1 MNNLPVFIETVGD
14 AEAARLFGVAER
26 TAASWR
32 RRERYPRAPQAQII
46 VQITKNHSCG
56 PVDYSGIYGPDQRYS
71 SRLKRQD
78 QPASEAA
85 A

>member
-32 RRERYPRAPQAQII
+32 RRERYPRAPQAQI
-46 VQITKNHSCG
+46 
-56 PVDYSGIYGPDQRYS
+56 
-71 SRLKRQD
+71 
-78 QPASEAA
+78 
-85 A
+85 